1 MFELPAGFKRKKRWL
16 ACFSLSVQRQDA
28 SVCSLSAGCFTTEE
42 VKDGTRKLFF
52 KVAGLSV

>member
-16 ACFSLSVQRQDA
+16 ACFSVQRQDA